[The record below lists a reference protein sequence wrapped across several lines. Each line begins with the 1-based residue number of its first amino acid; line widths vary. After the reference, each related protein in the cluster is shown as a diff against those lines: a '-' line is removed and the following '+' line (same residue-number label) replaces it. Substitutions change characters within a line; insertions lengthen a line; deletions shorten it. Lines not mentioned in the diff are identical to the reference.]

1 MYILFCMAE
10 LLHDIIIFSQ
20 NIDFFHVIGIIIEA
34 LREGAS
40 IIFIS
45 AGMRLETPGFKGCID
60 KGLSCMNNQGKLK
73 YNIIESLVSLMEGPQ
88 GDSMPGEQ
96 DVQAANHLKYFADI
110 MPGGFF
116 IYHAN
121 EAETLIYANEAM
133 LRIFQCDTMEE
144 LRELTGNSFRGI
156 VHPDDLE
163 AVEESIK
170 EQIAHSQFDLDYVEY
185 RIIRKDGAVRWL
197 DDYGHFVHSESVGDV
212 FYVFVGDA
220 TEKKERQIEKIETWF
235 NEKLKKEQ
243 ELQEQLDKYDKEM
256 KVIHQEHLIRLE
268 MIEGLSIDY
277 ESIFYV
283 DLDMDKIKAY
293 RVSERFRKLFSED
306 YSVHRFTGFDV
317 DYIEEWVY
325 PEDRELLSGIS
336 DSAYIRNAL
345 EKSGDRAFHVN
356 FRVYKEDTVKYI
368 QLRVVNV
375 GSREHISQLVFG
387 YRNMDEEMIHE
398 MNQKKLLRDALHEAN
413 MANNAK
419 NLFLANM
426 SHDIRTPMNAIV
438 GFTALIKKHIQNQEK
453 VSGYLDMISASSD
466 QLLQLLNDVLEI
478 SRLEAG
484 KADIEEEECSLMEIS
499 HQIQLDILP
508 RTAEKNI
515 TLSLDISNL
524 KHDHVYT
531 DKGKLIQVL
540 TYLADNA
547 VKYTGVG
554 GRVILIVM
562 EKETQ
567 NVPEK
572 HRTYQFIVEDNG
584 IGIGEEFM
592 GSLFEPFE
600 REKNTTLSGIH
611 GTGLGLTIARK
622 LVDMIGG
629 TIEVSSVVGEGS
641 RFIVTLPLRIRKNS
655 EYSCSEEE
663 EELPHVASSKRILIV
678 DDNEINLEIEYE
690 VLKDAGFLV
699 DTAEDG
705 SVAVEKIKQSRPGD
719 YDLILMDIQMPV
731 MDGYSATRAIREMK
745 NPALAGIPIIAVS
758 ANAFEEDKKMAM
770 ESGMNAHLAK
780 PLDTARLFKLIRKF
794 IREET

>member
-1 MYILFCMAE
+1 MDNQLK
-10 LLHDIIIFSQ
+10 
-20 NIDFFHVIGIIIEA
+20 
-34 LREGAS
+34 
-40 IIFIS
+40 
-45 AGMRLETPGFKGCID
+45 LE
-60 KGLSCMNNQGKLK
+60 
-73 YNIIESLVSLMEGPQ
+73 YNIIESLVSVLMESPDQ
-88 GDSMPGEQ
+88 FPEQ
-96 DVQAANHLKYFADI
+96 KSEYREAAYHLKHFADI

-116 IYHAN
+116 IYRAD
-121 EAETLIYANEAM
+121 EEETLIYANEAL
-133 LRIFQCDTMEE
+133 LRIFQCDSMQE

-163 AVEESIK
+163 AVEQSIR
-170 EQIAHSQFDLDYVEY
+170 EQIANSQYDLDYVEY
-185 RIIRKDGAVRWL
+185 RIIRKDGKIRWL

-220 TEKKERQIEKIETWF
+220 TEKKERQVEKIEVWF
-235 NEKLKKEQ
+235 SEKLKKEQ
-243 ELQEQLDKYDKEM
+243 ELQDQLDQYDKEM

-283 DLDMDKIKAY
+283 DLNADKIKAY
-293 RVSERFRKLFSED
+293 RVSERFRKLFPEP
-306 YSVHRFTGFDV
+306 YMICRFTGFDA
-317 DYIEEWVY
+317 DYIENWVY
-325 PEDRELLSGIS
+325 PEDKELLAGIS
-336 DSAYIRNAL
+336 DPVYIRSEL
-345 EKSGDRAFHVN
+345 EKSADKTFHLN
-356 FRVYKEDTVKYI
+356 FRVFNGDTVKYV

-375 GSREHISQLVFG
+375 GNEEHISQVVFG
-387 YRNMDEEMIHE
+387 YRNVDEEMIHE
-398 MNQKKLLRDALHEAN
+398 MKQKKLLKDALNEAN
-413 MANNAK
+413 TANNAK

-438 GFTALIKKHIQNQEK
+438 GFTALIKKHIQNHEK

-484 KADIEEEECSLMEIS
+484 NTGIEEEECSLMEIT
-499 HQIQLDILP
+499 HQIQMDILP
-508 RTAEKNI
+508 KAAEKNI

-524 KHDHVYT
+524 KHDNVCT
-531 DKGKLIQVL
+531 DKSKLTQIL
-540 TYLADNA
+540 AYLADNA
-547 VKYTGVG
+547 VKYTGMD

-562 EKETQ
+562 EKEMSGAP
-567 NVPEK
+567 NN
-572 HRTYQFIVEDNG
+572 HRMYQFIVEDNG
-584 IGIGEEFM
+584 IGISEEFM
-592 GSLFEPFE
+592 TSVFEPFE

-611 GTGLGLTIARK
+611 GTGLGLTIAKK

-629 TIEVSSVVGEGS
+629 TIEVSSIVGEGS
-641 RFIVTLPLRIRKNS
+641 RFVVTLPLRIRKES
-655 EYSCSEEE
+655 EHCDADEEE
-663 EELPHVASSKRILIV
+663 VIADLSTTRRILIV

-705 SVAVEKIKQSRPGD
+705 SVAVEMIKQSEPG
-719 YDLILMDIQMPV
+719 YYGLILMDIQMPI
-731 MDGYSATRAIREMK
+731 MDGYRATRAIREMK

-780 PLDTARLFKLIRKF
+780 PIDIEAVIRKLKKYLK
-794 IREET
+794 

>member
-1 MYILFCMAE
+1 
-10 LLHDIIIFSQ
+10 
-20 NIDFFHVIGIIIEA
+20 
-34 LREGAS
+34 
-40 IIFIS
+40 
-45 AGMRLETPGFKGCID
+45 
-60 KGLSCMNNQGKLK
+60 MNSQGKLN

-96 DVQAANHLKYFADI
+96 EVQAANHLKYFADI

-170 EQIAHSQFDLDYVEY
+170 EQIAHSQYDLDYVEY

-325 PEDRELLSGIS
+325 PEDRELLAGIS
-336 DSAYIRNAL
+336 DSAYIRNEL

-398 MNQKKLLRDALHEAN
+398 MNQKKLLKDALNEAN

-438 GFTALIKKHIQNQEK
+438 GFTALIKKHIQNHEK

-484 KADIEEEECSLMEIS
+484 NVDIEEEECSLMEIT

-524 KHDHVYT
+524 THDHVFI
-531 DKGKLIQVL
+531 DKEKLIQVL
-540 TYLADNA
+540 TYLGDNA

-567 NVPEK
+567 NVPENY
-572 HRTYQFIVEDNG
+572 RTYQFIVEDNG

-611 GTGLGLTIARK
+611 GTGLGLTIAKK

-629 TIEVSSVVGEGS
+629 TIEVSSIVGKGS

-663 EELPHVASSKRILIV
+663 EDLPHVASSKRILIV

-705 SVAVEKIKQSRPGD
+705 SVAVDKIKQSRPGD

>member
-1 MYILFCMAE
+1 
-10 LLHDIIIFSQ
+10 
-20 NIDFFHVIGIIIEA
+20 
-34 LREGAS
+34 
-40 IIFIS
+40 
-45 AGMRLETPGFKGCID
+45 
-60 KGLSCMNNQGKLK
+60 MNNQMNLD
-73 YNIIESLVSLMEGPQ
+73 NNMIESLVSLLTCSQNE
-88 GDSMPGEQ
+88 SVLGEQ
-96 DVQAANHLKYFADI
+96 DVRAAYYLKHFADI

-116 IYHAN
+116 IYQADK
-121 EAETLIYANEAM
+121 AETLIYANEAM
-133 LRIFQCDTMEE
+133 LRIFRCETMEE

-170 EQIAHSQFDLDYVEY
+170 EQIANSQYDLDYVEY

-220 TEKKERQIEKIETWF
+220 TEKKERQIAKIETWF
-235 NEKLKKEQ
+235 SEKLKKEK

-268 MIEGLSIDY
+268 MIEGLSIDF

-283 DLDMDKIKAY
+283 DLDMDRIKAY

-306 YSVHRFTGFDV
+306 YAVRRFSGFDV
-317 DYIEEWVY
+317 DYIKEWVY
-325 PEDRELLSGIS
+325 PEDRELLVGIS
-336 DSAYIRNAL
+336 DPVYIRSEL
-345 EKSGDRAFHVN
+345 EKSTRKTFHVN
-356 FRVYKEDTVKYI
+356 FRVYKEETVKYI

-375 GSREHISQLVFG
+375 GNEEHISQLVFG
-387 YRNMDEEMIHE
+387 YRNVDEEMIHE
-398 MNQKKLLRDALHEAN
+398 MKQKKLLRDALKEAN
-413 MANNAK
+413 TANNAK

-438 GFTALIKKHIQNQEK
+438 GFTALIKKHIQNQDK
-453 VSGYLDMISASSD
+453 VADYLDMISASSD

-484 KADIEEEECSLMEIS
+484 NVCVEEEECSLMEIT
-499 HQIQLDILP
+499 HQIQMCILP
-508 RTAEKNI
+508 KAAEKNI

-524 KHDHVYT
+524 QHDHVYA
-531 DKGKLIQVL
+531 DRGKLMQIL

-547 VKYTGVG
+547 VKYTGMD

-562 EKETQ
+562 EKEIQDTP
-567 NVPEK
+567 NNR
-572 HRTYQFIVEDNG
+572 RTYQFIVEDNG

-592 GSLFEPFE
+592 ECIFEPFE

-611 GTGLGLTIARK
+611 GTGLGLTIAKK
-622 LVDMIGG
+622 LLDMIGG
-629 TIEVSSVVGEGS
+629 TIEVSSTVGEGS
-641 RFIVTLPLRIRKNS
+641 RFVVTMPLRIQKPL
-655 EYSCSEEE
+655 EQYCVDEEE
-663 EELPHVASSKRILIV
+663 EIPRFAVPKRILIV

-705 SVAVEKIKQSRPGD
+705 SVAVDKIKQSEPGY

-731 MDGYSATRAIREMK
+731 MDGYRATRIIREMK

-780 PLDTARLFKLIRKF
+780 PLDTERLFKLIRKF
-794 IREET
+794 IREDI

>member
-1 MYILFCMAE
+1 MGFIM
-10 LLHDIIIFSQ
+10 DNQ
-20 NIDFFHVIGIIIEA
+20 
-34 LREGAS
+34 AS
-40 IIFIS
+40 F
-45 AGMRLETPGFKGCID
+45 E
-60 KGLSCMNNQGKLK
+60 NNM
-73 YNIIESLVSLMEGPQ
+73 IESLVSLLIDSEN
-88 GDSMPGEQ
+88 DSMSEAQ
-96 DVQAANHLKYFADI
+96 NIQSAQQLKHFADI

-116 IYHAN
+116 IYRAD
-121 EAETLIYANEAM
+121 EAETLIYANEAL
-133 LRIFQCDTMEE
+133 LRIFKCDTMEE

-170 EQIAHSQFDLDYVEY
+170 EQIEHSQYDLDYVEY
-185 RIIRKDGAVRWL
+185 RIIRKDGVIRWL

-220 TEKKERQIEKIETWF
+220 TEKKERQIAKIETWF
-235 NEKLKKEQ
+235 SEKLKKEQ

-283 DLDMDKIKAY
+283 DLDADKIKAY
-293 RVSERFRKLFSED
+293 RVSERFQKLFFED
-306 YSVHRFTGFDV
+306 YAVRRFTGFDV
-317 DYIEEWVY
+317 DYIKEFVY
-325 PEDRELLSGIS
+325 PEDRKLLVGIS
-336 DSAYIRNAL
+336 DPLYIRSEL
-345 EKSGDRAFHVN
+345 EKSGDRTFHIN
-356 FRVYKEDTVKYI
+356 FRVYKEDTIKYI
-368 QLRVVNV
+368 QLRVVNI
-375 GSREHISQLVFG
+375 GNDENISQLIFG
-387 YRNMDEEMIHE
+387 YRNVDEEMIHE
-398 MNQKKLLRDALHEAN
+398 MKQKKLLKDALNEAN
-413 MANNAK
+413 TANNAK

-438 GFTALIKKHIQNQEK
+438 GFTSLIKKHIQNHEK

-484 KADIEEEECSLMEIS
+484 NAHIEEEECSLMDMT
-499 HQIQLDILP
+499 HQIQMNILP
-508 RTAEKNI
+508 KAAEKNI

-524 KHDHVYT
+524 QHDNVYT
-531 DKGKLIQVL
+531 DKGKLMQVL
-540 TYLADNA
+540 TYLTDNA

-554 GRVILIVM
+554 GRIILIVM
-562 EKETQ
+562 EKEMKSAP
-567 NVPEK
+567 NS
-572 HRTYQFIVEDNG
+572 HRMYQFIVEDNG
-584 IGIGEEFM
+584 IGIGEEFIT
-592 GSLFEPFE
+592 SIFEPFE

-611 GTGLGLTIARK
+611 GTGLGLTIAKK

-629 TIEVSSVVGEGS
+629 TIEVSSTVGEGS
-641 RFIVTLPLRIRKNS
+641 RFIITLSMRIQKAS
-655 EYSCSEEE
+655 EYYYAEDG
-663 EELPHVASSKRILIV
+663 EELPHFTEPKRILIV

-705 SVAVEKIKQSRPGD
+705 SVAVEKIKQSAPGD

-780 PLDTARLFKLIRKF
+780 PLDTERLYKLIRKF
-794 IREET
+794 IKEDR

>member
-1 MYILFCMAE
+1 MGFIM
-10 LLHDIIIFSQ
+10 DNQ
-20 NIDFFHVIGIIIEA
+20 
-34 LREGAS
+34 AS
-40 IIFIS
+40 F
-45 AGMRLETPGFKGCID
+45 E
-60 KGLSCMNNQGKLK
+60 NNM
-73 YNIIESLVSLMEGPQ
+73 IESLVSLLIDSEN
-88 GDSMPGEQ
+88 DSMSEAQ
-96 DVQAANHLKYFADI
+96 NIQSAQQLKHFADI

-116 IYHAN
+116 IYRAD
-121 EAETLIYANEAM
+121 EAETLIYANEAL
-133 LRIFQCDTMEE
+133 LRIFKCDTMEE

-170 EQIAHSQFDLDYVEY
+170 EQIEHSQYDLDYVEY
-185 RIIRKDGAVRWL
+185 RIIRKDGVIRWL

-220 TEKKERQIEKIETWF
+220 TEKKERQIAKIETWF
-235 NEKLKKEQ
+235 SEKLKKEQ

-283 DLDMDKIKAY
+283 DLDADKIKAY
-293 RVSERFRKLFSED
+293 RVSERFQKLFFED
-306 YSVHRFTGFDV
+306 YAVRRFTGFDV
-317 DYIEEWVY
+317 DYIKEFVY
-325 PEDRELLSGIS
+325 PEDRKLLVGIS
-336 DSAYIRNAL
+336 DPLYIRSEL
-345 EKSGDRAFHVN
+345 EKSGDRTFHIN
-356 FRVYKEDTVKYI
+356 FRVYKEDTIKYI
-368 QLRVVNV
+368 QLRVVNI
-375 GSREHISQLVFG
+375 GNDENISQLIFG
-387 YRNMDEEMIHE
+387 YRNVDEEMIHE
-398 MNQKKLLRDALHEAN
+398 MKQKKLLKDALNEAN
-413 MANNAK
+413 TANNAK

-438 GFTALIKKHIQNQEK
+438 GFTALIKKHIQNHEK

-484 KADIEEEECSLMEIS
+484 NAHIEEEECSLMDMT
-499 HQIQLDILP
+499 HQIQMNILP
-508 RTAEKNI
+508 KAAEKNI

-524 KHDHVYT
+524 QHDNVYT
-531 DKGKLIQVL
+531 DKGKLMQVL
-540 TYLADNA
+540 TYLTDNA
-547 VKYTGVG
+547 VKYTGMG
-554 GRVILIVM
+554 GRIILIVM
-562 EKETQ
+562 EKEMKSAP
-567 NVPEK
+567 NS
-572 HRTYQFIVEDNG
+572 HRMYQFIVEDNG
-584 IGIGEEFM
+584 IGIGEEFIT
-592 GSLFEPFE
+592 SIFEPFE

-611 GTGLGLTIARK
+611 GTGLGLTIAKK

-629 TIEVSSVVGEGS
+629 TIEVSSTVGEGS
-641 RFIVTLPLRIRKNS
+641 RFIITLSMRIQKAS
-655 EYSCSEEE
+655 EYYYAEDG
-663 EELPHVASSKRILIV
+663 EELPHFTDPKRILIV

-705 SVAVEKIKQSRPGD
+705 SVAVEKIKQSAPGD

-780 PLDTARLFKLIRKF
+780 PLDTERLYKLIRKF
-794 IREET
+794 IKEDR